1 MAAETLGASGLH
13 SDRNGHYEIDV
24 KALTL
29 MNIGLT
35 GGIACGKST
44 VAAMLVRRGA
54 ILIDADQIAREV
66 VLPGSPALALVAER
80 FGQGVLQ
87 EDGSLNRK
95 ALGEIVFRDAAA
107 RKDLE
112 GLLHPRIRALM
123 HERMEEAERQTP
135 DKLVV
140 VDVPLLFESK
150 LAPMFEE
157 TLLVYIPKELQLM
170 RLQARDGITLQQA
183 ESRLAAQMPIDDKR
197 RLADRVIDNSGSI
210 AETERQ
216 VDEYWLRKEM
226 E

>member
-1 MAAETLGASGLH
+1 
-13 SDRNGHYEIDV
+13 
-24 KALTL
+24 

-66 VLPGSPALALVAER
+66 VLPGAPALGAVAER
-80 FGQGVLQ
+80 FGESVLN

-95 ALGEIVFRDAAA
+95 ALGEIVFKEEAA

-112 GLLHPRIRALM
+112 AILHPRIRATM
-123 HERMEEAERQTP
+123 KERMEEANRLTP

-150 LAPMFEE
+150 LEFMFEE
-157 TLLVYIPKELQLM
+157 TLLVYIPRELQRVRLM
-170 RLQARDGITLQQA
+170 ERDGISAEQA
-183 ESRLAAQMPIDDKR
+183 ERRLAAQMPIDDKR
-197 RLADRVIDNSGSI
+197 ALADAIIDNSGTL
-210 AETERQ
+210 EQTERQ
-216 VDEYWLRKEM
+216 IDQYWTRKGLG
-226 E
+226 

>member
-1 MAAETLGASGLH
+1 
-13 SDRNGHYEIDV
+13 
-24 KALTL
+24 

-66 VLPGSPALALVAER
+66 VLPGAPALGAVAER
-80 FGQGVLQ
+80 FGESVLN

-95 ALGEIVFRDAAA
+95 ALGEIVFKEEAA

-112 GLLHPRIRALM
+112 AILHPQIRATM
-123 HERMEEAERQTP
+123 KERMEEANRLTP

-150 LAPMFEE
+150 LEFMFEE
-157 TLLVYIPKELQLM
+157 TLLVYIPRELQLV
-170 RLQARDGITLQQA
+170 RLMERDGISAEQA
-183 ESRLAAQMPIDDKR
+183 ERRLAAQMPIDDKR
-197 RLADRVIDNSGSI
+197 ALADAIIDNSGTL
-210 AETERQ
+210 EQTERQ
-216 VDEYWLRKEM
+216 INQYWTRKGLG
-226 E
+226 

>member
-1 MAAETLGASGLH
+1 
-13 SDRNGHYEIDV
+13 
-24 KALTL
+24 

-44 VAAMLVRRGA
+44 VASMLVRRGA

-87 EDGSLNRK
+87 KDGSLNRK
-95 ALGEIVFRDAAA
+95 ALGEIVFGDAAA

-112 GLLHPRIRALM
+112 GLLHPRIRTLM
-123 HERMEEAERQTP
+123 RERMEAAERQTP

-150 LAPMFEE
+150 LAGMFEE
-157 TLLVYIPKELQLM
+157 TLLVYIPRELQLV
-170 RLQARDGITLQQA
+170 RLQARDGISLQQA
-183 ESRLAAQMPIDDKR
+183 ERRLSAQMPIDDKR
-197 RLADRVIDNSGSI
+197 RLADEIIDNSGTI

-216 VDEYWLRKEM
+216 VDEYCKRKES

>member
-1 MAAETLGASGLH
+1 
-13 SDRNGHYEIDV
+13 
-24 KALTL
+24 

-66 VLPGSPALALVAER
+66 VLPGAPALGAVAER
-80 FGQGVLQ
+80 FGESVLN

-95 ALGEIVFRDAAA
+95 ALGEIVFKEEAA

-112 GLLHPRIRALM
+112 AILHPQIRAM
-123 HERMEEAERQTP
+123 MKERMEEANRLTP

-150 LAPMFEE
+150 LEFMFEE
-157 TLLVYIPKELQLM
+157 TLLVYIPRELQLV
-170 RLQARDGITLQQA
+170 RLMERDGISAEQA
-183 ESRLAAQMPIDDKR
+183 ERRLAAQMPIDDKR
-197 RLADRVIDNSGSI
+197 ALADAIIDNSGTL
-210 AETERQ
+210 EQTERQ
-216 VDEYWLRKEM
+216 INQYWTRKGLG
-226 E
+226 

>member
-1 MAAETLGASGLH
+1 
-13 SDRNGHYEIDV
+13 
-24 KALTL
+24 

-44 VAAMLVRRGA
+44 VAAMLVQRGA

-80 FGQGVLQ
+80 FGLGVLQ

-95 ALGEIVFRDAAA
+95 ALGEIVFRDEAA

-123 HERMEEAERQTP
+123 RERMETAERLTP

-150 LAPMFEE
+150 LAYMFEE
-157 TLLVYIPKELQLM
+157 TLLVYIPPELQLV
-170 RLQARDGITLQQA
+170 RLQARDGITRQQA
-183 ESRLAAQMPIDDKR
+183 QSRLAAQMPIDDKR
-197 RLADRVIDNSGSI
+197 RLADRVIDNSGTI

-216 VDEYWLRKEM
+216 VDEYWIRKET

>member
-1 MAAETLGASGLH
+1 
-13 SDRNGHYEIDV
+13 
-24 KALTL
+24 

-66 VLPGSPALALVAER
+66 VLPGAPALGAVAER
-80 FGQGVLQ
+80 FGESVLN

-95 ALGEIVFRDAAA
+95 ALGEIVFKEEAA

-112 GLLHPRIRALM
+112 AILHPQIRATM
-123 HERMEEAERQTP
+123 KERMDETNRLTP

-150 LAPMFEE
+150 LEFMFEE
-157 TLLVYIPKELQLM
+157 TLLVYIPRELQLV
-170 RLQARDGITLQQA
+170 RLMERDGISAEQA
-183 ESRLAAQMPIDDKR
+183 ERRLAAQMPIDDKR
-197 RLADRVIDNSGSI
+197 ALADAIIDNSGTL
-210 AETERQ
+210 EQTERQ
-216 VDEYWLRKEM
+216 IDQYWTRKGLG
-226 E
+226 